1 MKCPVCGS
9 KLHSF
14 SYSDDIQGAFFVVE
28 SGVNCTRCDYRDFD
42 SCGQYV
48 VSFGKNYFEWYWDT
62 PGEEKDRIQQ
72 EIAKELSTAK
82 SRFVHSKVRYY
93 SVDDNQTRF

>member
-28 SGVNCTRCDYRDFD
+28 SGVNCTKCDYRDFD
-42 SCGQYV
+42 SYGQYV
-48 VSFGKNYFEWYWDT
+48 VSFGDNYFEWSWDT
-62 PGEEKDRIQQ
+62 PGEEKDKTQKEIEQKLKLAKPRFYHRI
-72 EIAKELSTAK
+72 T
-82 SRFVHSKVRYY
+82 RYY
-93 SVDDNQTRF
+93 SLDFIPF